1 MKLTC
6 ALASAAALAL
16 ATGCAI
22 QQPQTAEEFRQMVP
36 GATFGKTET
45 FEVKRPLAQV
55 AETFQKRAPACL
67 SVSVR
72 TTSQTTTSY
81 QVIDTD
87 YKPTVRVTPQRAELH
102 LQQHHRSGV
111 IKVSKEP
118 EGGYYLMV
126 VDAYP
131 ATATSTRVQIFSPSI
146 GVAPIVTA
154 VKGWANGD
162 NLGCPDMTKR

>member
-1 MKLTC
+1 MRVSTTSSMAAVVLLAGC
-6 ALASAAALAL
+6 AL
-16 ATGCAI
+16 
-22 QQPQTAEEFRQMVP
+22 QQPQTPEEFRQMVP

-45 FEVKRPLAQV
+45 FEVSRPFPQV
-55 AETFQKRAPACL
+55 ADTFQKRAPACL
-67 SVSVR
+67 NVSVR
-72 TTSQTTTSY
+72 TTSQTATSY

-102 LQQHHRSGV
+102 VQQHHRTGV

-131 ATATSTRVQIFSPSI
+131 AAAGKTRVQIFGPSI
-146 GVAPIVTA
+146 GVAPLVTA
-154 VKGWANGD
+154 VKGWASGD
-162 NLGCPDMTKR
+162 NLGCPDLTKR